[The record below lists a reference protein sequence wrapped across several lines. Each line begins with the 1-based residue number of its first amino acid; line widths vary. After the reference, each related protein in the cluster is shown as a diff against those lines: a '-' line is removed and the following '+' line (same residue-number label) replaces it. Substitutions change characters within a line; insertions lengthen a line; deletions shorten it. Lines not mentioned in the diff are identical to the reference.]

1 MASGLVSE
9 RAYPRSCSAP
19 VKAGSPKLPKAQFL
33 IVAHEAHLTC
43 VEVRSGVRRVAL
55 PRRRPGRDCPEG
67 MPSSSPTRTHERVEL
82 VTRSLFVP
90 SALVPLRYKLRAFV
104 VGSNSGFVLPRLAVG
119 WRPASGDYEGG
130 FTLHLDSWRDAAGVE
145 REHIYSPWV
154 SMLHLNPPADLKRFT
169 RRKDPDPADLIPA
182 PGEEPDPASPSA
194 AICSTSRAWLHAR
207 RASPIPQAIP
217 RERLLARPL
226 EGRTAAH
233 ATARAA

>member
-1 MASGLVSE
+1 MCGEWLSRADDLAETAQRVCRARHPRGLTRGSSLSPE
-9 RAYPRSCSAP
+9 ACSYPRHWC
-19 VKAGSPKLPKAQFL
+19 
-33 IVAHEAHLTC
+33 
-43 VEVRSGVRRVAL
+43 RSGTSCGRSSWAL
-55 PRRRPGRDCPEG
+55 
-67 MPSSSPTRTHERVEL
+67 TRA
-82 VTRSLFVP
+82 SFW
-90 SALVPLRYKLRAFV
+90 
-104 VGSNSGFVLPRLAVG
+104 PRLAVG

-169 RRKDPDPADLIPA
+169 RPKDPDPA
-182 PGEEPDPASPSA
+182 EPDPASPSA